1 MNHTTKPASGLL
13 VIAILATVVL
23 SACLPLPATT
33 VPSQTQEVAAPR
45 AVETAAPQVA
55 ETAAPQVAE
64 TAAPQVAETAVP
76 EGSATVAPQ
85 ATEPVT
91 QAAAVAA
98 IEGTLWTLVS
108 YADEEGET
116 VKVLPGTEVT
126 AQFNDGTVGGTAGC
140 NNYFAAYEL
149 DGNQLTVGVGGTTM
163 MACEEA
169 VMVQESAY
177 MSNLAASAAFLITG
191 TQLQIAG
198 ADGRTLLTY
207 EVSQPIALS
216 DTLWLLTMYNNGEE
230 ALVSTLAGTE
240 ITAIFGEDGSLYGS
254 AGCNSYNAEYTVDVG
269 AMTISAP
276 ATTRM
281 MCGMPDGVMDQE
293 AAYLAAL
300 PLAASYSI
308 LGNELDIAD
317 ADGNTLL
324 VFTAGTSA
332 PLTGVTWSLISFN
345 NERAIT
351 SVILDTEITAVF
363 GEDGML
369 TGSAG
374 CNTYNAPY
382 SIDGDNIFI
391 GMAATTRMM
400 CAEPAGIMEQEA
412 EYLAA
417 IQKAAT
423 YKADSERLDLL
434 DADGRIMAIY
444 AVQPETPLES
454 TQEAGIA
461 PAIIGAPW
469 QWVVTLYSD
478 DTKVIPEN
486 SEDYVL
492 ELLPEGQLTVKADC
506 NTAVGT
512 YTLKDMQLSMQ
523 VTASTM
529 QACGP
534 GSLAD
539 QFIKD
544 LNASQSYLM
553 DGEDLIVTLKFDT
566 GSMRLE
572 TTEPVP
578 GASPSA
584 KPATP
589 EVKPTVEPATPE
601 VPPVAETGGGLSN
614 ILGVIWKWESFTPD
628 TGEPVTVDNPESYE
642 FMLLPTGIIRLKADC
657 NSGSGTHWIDAD
669 GSISIEVLALTR
681 AACPPDSLS
690 SDFVGLLNKVSA
702 YWVDEGNLFLAV
714 GGDGGTMM
722 FSPAE

>member
-13 VIAILATVVL
+13 VLAILATVVL

-45 AVETAAPQVA
+45 PA

-64 TAAPQVAETAVP
+64 TTAPPVTETAVP
-76 EGSATVAPQ
+76 EIVETAAPQ
-85 ATEPVT
+85 ATEPAA
-91 QAAAVAA
+91 QAAPAVAF
-98 IEGTLWTLVS
+98 EGTLWTLVS
-108 YADEEGET
+108 YADNEGET
-116 VKVLPGTEVT
+116 VEVLPGTEVT
-126 AQFNDGTVGGTAGC
+126 AQFNDGTVSGTAGC
-140 NNYFAAYEL
+140 NNYFASYEL
-149 DGNQLTVGVGGTTM
+149 DGDQLTVELGGSTM

-169 VMVQESAY
+169 IMVQESAY

-191 TQLQIAG
+191 NRLQIAG
-198 ADGRTLLTY
+198 ADGGTLLTY
-207 EVSQPIALS
+207 EVSQPIALT
-216 DTLWLLTMYNNGEE
+216 DTLWLLTMYNNAEG

-254 AGCNSYNAEYTVDVG
+254 AGCNSYNAEYTVDVDG
-269 AMTISAP
+269 ITIGAP
-276 ATTRM
+276 ATTKM
-281 MCGMPDGVMDQE
+281 MCGVPDGVMDQE
-293 AAYLAAL
+293 TAYLAAL

-332 PLTGVTWSLISFN
+332 PLTGVTWGLISFN

-351 SVILDTEITAVF
+351 SVILDTDITAVF

-374 CNTYNAPY
+374 CNTYSAPY
-382 SIDGDNIFI
+382 SIDGDSVFI

-400 CAEPAGIMEQEA
+400 CAQPAGIMEQEA

-434 DADGRIMAIY
+434 DADGRIMATY
-444 AVQPETPLES
+444 TAQSETLAEPA
-454 TQEAGIA
+454 QEAGIA

-506 NTAVGT
+506 NAAVGT

-529 QACGP
+529 MACGP
-534 GSLAD
+534 GSLSD

-572 TTEPVP
+572 VPEPVP
-578 GASPSA
+578 GAGPSA
-584 KPATP
+584 EPATP
-589 EVKPTVEPATPE
+589 EVQPTVEPATPE
-601 VPPVAETGGGLSN
+601 VPPAGETGGGLSD
-614 ILGVIWKWESFTPD
+614 ILGVIWKWENFTPD
-628 TGEPVTVDNPESYE
+628 TGEPITVDNPESYE
-642 FMLLPTGIIRLKADC
+642 FMLLPTGIIRIKADC
-657 NSGSGTHWIDAD
+657 NNGSGTHWIDAD

-681 AACPPDSLS
+681 AECPPDSLS
-690 SDFVGLLNKVSA
+690 RDFVELLNQVSA
-702 YWVDEGNLFLAV
+702 YWVDEGNLFFAV